1 MTTCSTSHDEAATP
15 APGTAP
21 RAGFWVAL
29 EQNGSWGRQAAVE
42 SHLDPELGQ
51 RLRDDCSRRGGT
63 FVLIRRPTAHADVTT
78 PHRQLLIAYAGESP
92 WLLRGTLAHGPLS
105 DALDRLDLD
114 AVARGDEA
122 SVRAQLPEL
131 QVGAPVLLVCT
142 NGRRDQCCAVRGRRI
157 ALGAAALLSARDGE
171 IGVTPSSAPGGCPPD
186 ASDETPADAADAAEV
201 VVWESS
207 HLGGHRFAATGLVL
221 PVGRAVARLDPT
233 LAAALVTDAS
243 AGRMPAAVLDPRHD
257 RGATRLPPPAQVAEH
272 AVRAT
277 CGDTAY
283 LGWHA
288 EVTYPAVLAK
298 HPRPGEV
305 AQATVRHTDGRIWTV
320 ALSWQVREALPES
333 CGAGA
338 VDTGS
343 WSVVS
348 IAPVE
353 RHVG

>member
-1 MTTCSTSHDEAATP
+1 MTWCSTSHDEAATP

-21 RAGFWVAL
+21 RAGFWIAL
-29 EQNGSWGRQAAVE
+29 EQNGAWGPKAAVE
-42 SHLDPELGQ
+42 SHLDPELGRQ
-51 RLRDDCSRRGGT
+51 LTDACSLRGGT
-63 FVLIRRPTAHADVTT
+63 FVLVRRPTGHADVST
-78 PHRQLLIAYAGESP
+78 PGRQLFVAYAGPSP
-92 WLLRGTLAHGPLS
+92 WLLRATLPEGGLPDL
-105 DALDRLDLD
+105 LTRLDLD
-114 AVARGDEA
+114 AVAAGDETR
-122 SVRAQLPEL
+122 VRDAMPEL
-131 QVGAPVLLVCT
+131 CPVGPMLLVCT
-142 NGRRDQCCAVRGRRI
+142 NGRRDQCCAIKGRRV
-157 ALGAAALLSARDGE
+157 ALDATE
-171 IGVTPSSAPGGCPPD
+171 ILADRP
-186 ASDETPADAADAAEV
+186 PADPTRPVDHDRIA
-201 VVWESS
+201 VWESS

-243 AGRMPAAVLDPRHD
+243 AGRMPAAVLEPRHD

-272 AVRAT
+272 TVRAS

-288 EVTYPAVLAK
+288 EVTSPDVLAQ

-305 AQATVRHTDGRIWTV
+305 AQVTVRHTDGRSWTV
-320 ALSWQVREALPES
+320 ALSWQLREALPES
-333 CGAGA
+333 CGKA
-338 VDTGS
+338 VVDNGT

>member
-21 RAGFWVAL
+21 RAGFWIAL

-78 PHRQLLIAYAGESP
+78 PHRQLLVAYAGESP
-92 WLLRGTLAHGPLS
+92 WLLRATLAHGPLS
-105 DALDRLDLD
+105 DPLDRLDLE

-142 NGRRDQCCAVRGRRI
+142 NGRRDQCCAVRGRRV
-157 ALGAAALLSARDGE
+157 ALDAAALLSGRVGATS
-171 IGVTPSSAPGGCPPD
+171 VTPASALGRRSPAP
-186 ASDETPADAADAAEV
+186 SDETPADAAQV

-207 HLGGHRFAATGLVL
+207 HLGGHRFAATGLLL

-233 LAAALVTDAS
+233 LAAALVTAAS

-272 AVRAT
+272 AVRAR

-288 EVTYPAVLAK
+288 EVTSPAVLAK

-305 AQATVRHTDGRIWTV
+305 AQVTVRHTDRRSWTV
-320 ALSWQVREALPES
+320 ALSWQLREALPES
-333 CGAGA
+333 CGKA
-338 VDTGS
+338 VVDKGT